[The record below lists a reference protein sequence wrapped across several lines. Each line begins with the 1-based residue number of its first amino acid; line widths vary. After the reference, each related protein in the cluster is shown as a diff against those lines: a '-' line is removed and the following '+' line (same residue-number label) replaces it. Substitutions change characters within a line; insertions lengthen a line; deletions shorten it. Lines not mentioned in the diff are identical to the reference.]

1 VLVGLSVATEF
12 HNESN
17 SNIAGNKSERRLE
30 LAELEAVIAPDQA
43 ESLTAE
49 AYEVEV

>member
-1 VLVGLSVATEF
+1 MTEC
-12 HNESN
+12 HNDSN
-17 SNIAGNKSERRLE
+17 SNIAGDKSDHRLK

-49 AYEVEV
+49 VYEVKVCESRNS